1 MHIHVPKPLHGWREF
16 AGEVGIIVLGV
27 LIALGAEQLVE
38 AWSWHNK
45 VGIVRASI
53 MSELGND
60 RARWEAN
67 IRGIPCA
74 LGVIDRLN
82 RWAEAGAPATSRPD
96 SLDLRDQLS
105 MFGMH
110 SANWNLA
117 AGSQALDHFPV
128 REQIALAALYD
139 SIVARNVDVE
149 RQVDLTI
156 QAQTLVPLAS
166 DPAQRR
172 DLLVTLGKLRS
183 NIGIAMDLDGYMK
196 KHFDAVGVKADRSDF
211 ESDFAQSSCA
221 K

>member
-1 MHIHVPKPLHGWREF
+1 MHVHLPKPLHGWREF
-16 AGEVGIIVLGV
+16 AGEVGIIVFGV

-67 IRGIPCA
+67 VRGIPCS

-82 RWAEAGAPATSRPD
+82 RWAEAGAPVTTRPD
-96 SLDLRDQLS
+96 SLKLRDQLS
-105 MFGMH
+105 MFWMH

-139 SIVARNVDVE
+139 AIVHREIDLE
-149 RQVDLTI
+149 RENDLTI
-156 QAQTLVPLAS
+156 QVQTFVPLAS

-172 DLLVTLGKLRS
+172 DLLVALGKLRS
-183 NIGIAMDLDGYMK
+183 NIGVVVDEDAYMK